1 MRRLAGAGRRLRRCG
16 PYGKDRRIRG
26 RIPSVSHPARR
37 CRSSVVEHSL
47 GKGEVV
53 SSILTGSTRKRH
65 CAPEHGDLTALVCS
79 NMRAVKTVIDSQFGF
94 PDGPMSALHPL
105 QMFAVRNGPAD
116 AILMT
121 GGTLSSPSETACAR
135 SFLHVS

>member
-1 MRRLAGAGRRLRRCG
+1 LRRCG

-53 SSILTGSTRKRH
+53 SSILTGSTIFIGFLQRH
-65 CAPEHGDLTALVCS
+65 PALNFATACGT
-79 NMRAVKTVIDSQFGF
+79 MQERAV
-94 PDGPMSALHPL
+94 H
-105 QMFAVRNGPAD
+105 R
-116 AILMT
+116 
-121 GGTLSSPSETACAR
+121 AR
-135 SFLHVS
+135 I

>member
-1 MRRLAGAGRRLRRCG
+1 TPLLACFLRALGTIVHGGQDKRRGSGEGGPREGRRSLGGDRGRLRRCG

-53 SSILTGSTRKRH
+53 SSILTGSTRYSEIS
-65 CAPEHGDLTALVCS
+65 AFS
-79 NMRAVKTVIDSQFGF
+79 ISQLRLAT
-94 PDGPMSALHPL
+94 SS
-105 QMFAVRNGPAD
+105 RNEA
-116 AILMT
+116 
-121 GGTLSSPSETACAR
+121 
-135 SFLHVS
+135 